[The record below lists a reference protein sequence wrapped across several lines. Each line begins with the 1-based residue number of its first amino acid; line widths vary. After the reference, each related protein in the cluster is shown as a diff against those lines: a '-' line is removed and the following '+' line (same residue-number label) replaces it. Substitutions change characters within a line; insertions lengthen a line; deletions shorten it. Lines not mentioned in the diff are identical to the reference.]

1 MATQARTNRFTG
13 FFRALG
19 SAVAASAA
27 VERGAQPKARD
38 LRTLGIDPEQFGR
51 IGR

>member
-1 MATQARTNRFTG
+1 MSKQIRRNRISS
-13 FFRALG
+13 FFGLLG

-27 VERGAQPKARD
+27 VERRAQPKAHD
-38 LRTLGIDPEQFGR
+38 LRSLGIDSEQFGR